1 MYKTIIGLEI
11 HAQLLTKTK
20 AFCSCSAENLEF
32 EPNTNICPICTG
44 QPGTLPVLNE
54 EVVKLA
60 IKAGLILNGSVNKYS
75 RFDRKNYFYPDLP
88 KNYQITQY
96 FHPIVTNGYIKIGD
110 KKVRIRR
117 AHLEEDTAKMLHE
130 GDQISTAQ
138 ESLIDFNRSGIPL
151 LEIVTEPDIETPF
164 QARQFM
170 EKLRDLLRYAEIS
183 TGDMEKG
190 ALRCDANISILDE
203 NTGKISKR
211 VEIKNINS
219 FKFVEKALE
228 YEKERLIKSLE
239 TAEELIQET
248 RGWDSV
254 KKETFSMR
262 TKEEEMDYRYFPEPD
277 LLPLI
282 LTDEFIDTVKK
293 TIPEMSDEKMKRFV
307 TQYNIPEYDA
317 GILSSSKELADYF
330 EKCVEKV
337 KDAKFVSNLIMTD
350 LLRAMKENE
359 DNIENVKIKPEFFS
373 DFKELLDSGKISTK
387 IMKDIFPE
395 VYKTGKSPKEIIKEK
410 GLEQIDDEAELRN
423 IVEQVIRENPDSVE
437 KYKSGKTKLLGFF
450 VGEVMKRTKGKANP
464 QKTNQI
470 LKEFLD

>member
-293 TIPEMSDEKMKRFV
+293 TIPEMPDEKMKRFV

>member
-20 AFCSCSAENLEF
+20 AFCSCSAENFEF

-164 QARQFM
+164 QTRQFM

-239 TAEELIQET
+239 TEEELIQET

-293 TIPEMSDEKMKRFV
+293 TIPEMPDEKMKRFV

-387 IMKDIFPE
+387 IMKEIFPE

>member
-1 MYKTIIGLEI
+1 
-11 HAQLLTKTK
+11 
-20 AFCSCSAENLEF
+20 
-32 EPNTNICPICTG
+32 
-44 QPGTLPVLNE
+44 
-54 EVVKLA
+54 
-60 IKAGLILNGSVNKYS
+60 
-75 RFDRKNYFYPDLP
+75 
-88 KNYQITQY
+88 
-96 FHPIVTNGYIKIGD
+96 
-110 KKVRIRR
+110 
-117 AHLEEDTAKMLHE
+117 
-130 GDQISTAQ
+130 
-138 ESLIDFNRSGIPL
+138 L

-190 ALRCDANISILDE
+190 ALRCDANISILNE

-282 LTDEFIDTVKK
+282 LTDEFIATVKK
-293 TIPEMSDEKMKRFV
+293 TILEMPDEKMKRFV

-359 DNIENVKIKPEFFS
+359 DNIENIKIKPEFFS

-410 GLEQIDDEAELRN
+410 GLEQIDDEAELRK